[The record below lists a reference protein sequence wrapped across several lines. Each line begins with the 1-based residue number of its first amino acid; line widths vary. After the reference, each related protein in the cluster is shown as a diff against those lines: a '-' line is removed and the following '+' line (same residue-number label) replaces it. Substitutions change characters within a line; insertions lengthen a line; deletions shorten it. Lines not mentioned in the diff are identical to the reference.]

1 MSMERLGGRI
11 IKVKW
16 GDATVRLEVHAEPL
30 TLVAVESAIRAQ
42 WPQVRVRGRGGGG
55 AARGHQNA
63 LDDKRRSVHG
73 PTRDSIWCIQIA
85 RAM

>member
-1 MSMERLGGRI
+1 MSTERLGGRI
-11 IKVKW
+11 VKVKW

-30 TLVAVESAIRAQ
+30 TLVAVESAIWAQ
-42 WPQVRVRGRGGGG
+42 WPQVRARGRGGGG
-55 AARGHQNA
+55 LRGRQNA